1 MKQKNMY
8 VRRTDPNNGVV
19 VEIGNYFDE
28 KTITEPMPY
37 QQCVNFVL
45 EHRRDLTIY
54 KIAKILPRKNAKRT
68 LYKKILAVD
77 DCDAIRVFSNVCSG
91 APENVILQLLTGDWK
106 LIAGKDRNGLINI
119 I

>member
-1 MKQKNMY
+1 MKQKNLY
-8 VRRTDPNNGVV
+8 IRRTGPNDGVV

-37 QQCVNFVL
+37 QQCVNYVL
-45 EHRRDLTIY
+45 EHRKDLTVY
-54 KIAKILPRKNAKRT
+54 KIARILPRKNAKRT

-77 DCDAIRVFSNVCSG
+77 NNEAVVIFNDMCSG
-91 APENVILQLLTGDWK
+91 APENVRLQLLTGDWK
-106 LIAGKDRNGLINI
+106 LIAEKDCNGLINI

>member
-1 MKQKNMY
+1 MKQKNLHI
-8 VRRTDPNNGVV
+8 RRTGPNDGVV

-37 QQCVNFVL
+37 QQCVNYVL
-45 EHRRDLTIY
+45 EHRKDLTVY

-77 DCDAIRVFSNVCSG
+77 NNEAIIIFNDVCSG
-91 APENVILQLLTGDWK
+91 APENVILQLLTGDWR